1 MPHTVMAQED
11 SRREDGICSGRVSM
25 MWDVNTWLRKA
36 KLYKF

>member
-25 MWDVNTWLRKA
+25 MWDVKTWLCGRQS
-36 KLYKF
+36 